1 MTALRLPICIAV
13 LMVMVIPGGSAHQ
26 EQAPPRAGTVVQG
39 VRAVLVDV
47 VVRDRKGQPVRDLTA
62 ADFEVLEDGVT
73 QKVGSFTPFLSN
85 APATAAGPA
94 TGAPAG
100 ATGAAPNAAGGP
112 DNGPIVT
119 ALVFDRLSPEAQ
131 RLAVQAAQGY
141 LGNKEETASYIGIF
155 GVDLALT
162 PYAPFTRNA
171 QILRQALNKMS
182 SRPTTGYSSTE
193 RQQRN
198 ASVGRPASMTPNP
211 SPPRRQQGQTPPPV
225 ATALALKRSWRKCSR
240 AWSQA
245 STPWSAISRAIR
257 RRTGSSP

>member
-1 MTALRLPICIAV
+1 M
-13 LMVMVIPGGSAHQ
+13 IPGGSAHQ

-100 ATGAAPNAAGGP
+100 ATGAAPHAAGAP

-182 SRPTTGYSSTE
+182 SRPTTGYNSTE
-193 RQQRN
+193 RQQRKRQR
-198 ASVGRPASMTPNP
+198 RPAGVHDAKP
-211 SPPRRQQGQTPPPV
+211 SRHRAGSRAKRRRQWQQLWRRSEAGGNAV
-225 ATALALKRSWRKCSR
+225 EHGRRLRRDGARSAGLFHDERALLHHRR
-240 AWSQA
+240 ARPA
-245 STPWSAISRAIR
+245 AGT
-257 RRTGSSP
+257 